1 MSTTDF
7 KPRLRG
13 IAKLI
18 LKLLTQLA
26 SLFTNRIKD
35 PEIKMM
41 ANGLLNSASQTVD
54 ALSDADPDDADQLRG
69 IFNGLVSSGDFK
81 IGAEAE
87 LLGNIQKIGNENV
100 RKSLSIINGHT
111 FPIADLLTDQNKK
124 DTEQVREYMV
134 QILSSNDGIELFNAL
149 LGIILPASY
158 ADTLTVLIIQA
169 LMNELEGDER
179 ENATI
184 AVARLIT
191 LQNRFEKQVA

>member
-1 MSTTDF
+1 MSTVDF

-54 ALSDADPDDADQLRG
+54 ALSDADPNDADQLRN

-87 LLGNIQKIGNENV
+87 LLGNIQQIGNENV

-124 DTEQVREYMV
+124 NTEQVREYMV
-134 QILSSNDGIELFNAL
+134 DILSSNDGIQLFNAL
-149 LGIILPASY
+149 LGIILPAAY

-191 LQNRFEKQVA
+191 LQNRFEMKVA